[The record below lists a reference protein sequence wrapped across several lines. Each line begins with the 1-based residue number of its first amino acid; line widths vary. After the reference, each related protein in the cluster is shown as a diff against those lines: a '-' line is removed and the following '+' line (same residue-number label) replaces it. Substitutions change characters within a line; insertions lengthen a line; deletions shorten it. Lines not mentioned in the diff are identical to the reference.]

1 MHGGTIDDPIDET
14 IEAFE
19 ELVEEGVIRY
29 YGISSIRPNVIKEY
43 AKKSNIV
50 SVMMQ
55 YSLLDR
61 RPEEWFSLL
70 EEQSIS
76 VVARGPLAKGLL
88 TEKPLSQASAAIQK
102 KRLSSIFI

>member
-1 MHGGTIDDPIDET
+1 
-14 IEAFE
+14 
-19 ELVEEGVIRY
+19 
-29 YGISSIRPNVIKEY
+29 
-43 AKKSNIV
+43 
-50 SVMMQ
+50 MQ

-88 TEKPLSQASAAIQK
+88 TEKPLSQASA
-102 KRLSSIFI
+102 

>member
-1 MHGGTIDDPIDET
+1 
-14 IEAFE
+14 
-19 ELVEEGVIRY
+19 
-29 YGISSIRPNVIKEY
+29 
-43 AKKSNIV
+43 
-50 SVMMQ
+50 MQ

-88 TEKPLSQASAAIQK
+88 TENPFRKQVRRF
-102 KRLSSIFI
+102 KRTGILNIHLKSSSKSFLR